1 VPDGNS
7 QVVSLSW
14 PPSASPSTFNGTF
27 NLTAYGDQPP
37 FGTNFNDTFILDRNP
52 VNSRQRLTLNN
63 QAFTFDFGQLNL
75 INLYT
80 EGGTNTVN
88 IKSILPG
95 SSVYVDSL
103 SSTSND
109 TVFVGNNGSLS
120 DVSGPVTVA
129 NGFGG
134 KTALYIEAWADPPTT
149 ITITSES
156 VSVGSATINYIPC
169 FTPSLASGVTR
180 VSISDAYGA
189 NHIDAQSV
197 PAYVPVDVLGNFYD
211 VLSGPAAN
219 QVHLKRVPYGNGGG
233 GTTGGG
239 TAGFAP

>member
-1 VPDGNS
+1 MPDGNS

-27 NLTAYGDQPP
+27 NLTAYGDQT
-37 FGTNFNDTFILDRNP
+37 GANFNDTFTLDRNP
-52 VNSRQRLTLNN
+52 VTYGQRLTLNN
-63 QAFTFDFGQLNL
+63 EVFSFDKGQLNL

-80 EGGTNTVN
+80 EGGANIVN
-88 IKSILPG
+88 IKSVLPG

-129 NGFGG
+129 NSSGG
-134 KTALYIEAWADPPTT
+134 KTALYIEAWADPPTD
-149 ITITSES
+149 ITINSES

-169 FTPSLASGVTR
+169 FTSSLASGVTS
-180 VSISDAYGA
+180 VTISDASGA
-189 NHIDAQSV
+189 NSIDAQSA
-197 PAYVPVDVLGNFYD
+197 PAFVPVTVVGNFFDVLY
-211 VLSGPAAN
+211 GPAAD
-219 QVHLKRVPYGNGGG
+219 QVHLRRIPPLGGGGGATGG
-233 GTTGGG
+233 GTTG
-239 TAGFAP
+239 FAL